1 MPSTSLANAI
11 GAFMALMVVVTM
23 AAAYYVYNEHSL
35 SQVPEEFFAIIRT
48 ISKQGGIP
56 AEGNAT
62 TTQPIRTTTPPVTA
76 TTTITTTITITK
88 TATEPTTTP
97 SPALTQTTTTTTT
110 TETYETATTETKTN
124 ASPPQARP
132 PIDVAVIR
140 SFEVAYTE
148 REFHATV
155 LNRSIVGISGLCSDC
170 VLLVHARIEN
180 GKEAYLLAYGNYIL
194 YHEED
199 EEEVK
204 GIVSATDLY
213 QILPPGTTAKFRVLD
228 AGVEQDG
235 YRLYLV
241 VEIEMLIDGEKVEFY
256 ASGS

>member
-88 TATEPTTTP
+88 TATVIMSLSFMIANSITAKPTRPTMD
-97 SPALTQTTTTTTT
+97 
-110 TETYETATTETKTN
+110 TATSAATGVSKGCTQSS
-124 ASPPQARP
+124 AS
-132 PIDVAVIR
+132 
-140 SFEVAYTE
+140 
-148 REFHATV
+148 
-155 LNRSIVGISGLCSDC
+155 
-170 VLLVHARIEN
+170 
-180 GKEAYLLAYGNYIL
+180 
-194 YHEED
+194 
-199 EEEVK
+199 
-204 GIVSATDLY
+204 
-213 QILPPGTTAKFRVLD
+213 
-228 AGVEQDG
+228 
-235 YRLYLV
+235 
-241 VEIEMLIDGEKVEFY
+241 
-256 ASGS
+256 